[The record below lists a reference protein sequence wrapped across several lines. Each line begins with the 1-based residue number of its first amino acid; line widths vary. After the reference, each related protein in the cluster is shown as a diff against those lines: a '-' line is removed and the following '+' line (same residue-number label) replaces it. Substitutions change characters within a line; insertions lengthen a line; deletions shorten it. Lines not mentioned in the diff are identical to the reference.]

1 MRKGSRPPEVLDSA
15 EVLEFAHT
23 DASVP
28 LEPSGPYI
36 VADGKR
42 LGYVPCLVIAR
53 NQYEA
58 HDILLF
64 FCDAEWHVLA
74 AAGFT
79 TVAEAKRQAQK
90 HYPGISKRWQQHGA

>member
-1 MRKGSRPPEVLDSA
+1 MSEGSRPPEELDSA
-15 EVLEFAHT
+15 DVLEFAHT

-28 LEPSGPYI
+28 LDPDGPYM

-42 LGYVPCLVIAR
+42 LGHVPCLVIAR

-64 FCDAEWHVLA
+64 FCDAEWQVLA

-79 TVAEAKRQAQK
+79 TVADAKRQAQK
-90 HYPGISKRWQQHGA
+90 HYPGISQRWRRHGA